1 MASVSDPWVAVRMEC
16 TARVGRG
23 LAAHKARRSDVAG
36 LYIAVW
42 WSKRRGPEGAA
53 SRTVYRFVV
62 VETAWA
68 LSGWQ
73 WRWRCLRASRRLVGR
88 RDLVAELANAPFMSE
103 LFLFAVHVVVR

>member
-42 WSKRRGPEGAA
+42 WSKRRGRCQAGSGVGGA
-53 SRTVYRFVV
+53 FVPAA
-62 VETAWA
+62 AWWGGGISWPSSPM
-68 LSGWQ
+68 LP
-73 WRWRCLRASRRLVGR
+73 L
-88 RDLVAELANAPFMSE
+88 
-103 LFLFAVHVVVR
+103 